1 MNNQLARQARV
12 LIIDDQILAKG
23 YLKYTLEELGFQH
36 IIYTDDAETAVEHIK
51 TSHFELV
58 ICAYDL
64 KHEKEGYFLYQ
75 QLQDHRQLPLTTG
88 FVFIS
93 ADTSAEI
100 VHSIVELQ
108 PDEFLAKPF
117 SNQELDKRLERVLER
132 KHALHG
138 VYVLMEKQA
147 FPDALIAVE
156 QILANTE
163 NAEFI
168 PLALRTK
175 GELLLLCEHFTDA
188 LSFYENIKNVQ
199 NFTWAQLGL
208 VRSLLHL
215 DRDEEAEKHILRL
228 AFHPDT
234 MLSAY
239 DLLAALQI
247 KQNEFDDA
255 LEAMMIA
262 GEISPNNIKRH
273 QQAWDLARI
282 THDYEAQFLAAKRIV
297 KYAHNS
303 IHDKPE
309 NYLNVARAG
318 IDFAMTTDSRQAK
331 QLIEQTTSFL
341 EQMKTAFPKSKD
353 SAELKVIDAR
363 LYYLEDETHKARQLL
378 TQLSQTNWDGEST
391 DALIDRAKAFHEVGM
406 QEHALTILDEVE
418 RRYTADSENNPL
430 LLHYIKQE
438 KAEKKAISSS
448 PKALNN
454 IAVSQFQLGEH
465 EQALSTLQQAFQVM
479 PKNTAIALN
488 LLQATA
494 NALREAPLQDSTN
507 RKELIRRCMNVIE
520 SSSLTEHQEKRYA
533 RIKSAMEVLN

>member
-1 MNNQLARQARV
+1 MNIQLARQARV

-23 YLKYTLEELGFQH
+23 YLKYTLEELGFEH
-36 IIYTDDAETAVEHIK
+36 ITYTDEA
-51 TSHFELV
+51 TSALENIRTSLFELI

-64 KHEKEGYFLYQ
+64 KQKREGYFLYQ
-75 QLQDHRQLPLTTG
+75 QLQNHQQLPLTTG
-88 FVFIS
+88 FVFVS

-108 PDEFLAKPF
+108 PDEFLAMPF
-117 SNQELDKRLERVLER
+117 SNQELDKRVERVLER
-132 KHALHG
+132 KKALHD
-138 VYVLMEKQA
+138 VYVLMDKRA
-147 FPDALIAVE
+147 FPEALIAVE
-156 QILANTE
+156 KILTFPE
-163 NAEFI
+163 NPEFV

-175 GELLLLCEHFTDA
+175 GELLLLCERFNEA
-188 LSFYENIKNVQ
+188 LAFYENIKNVQ

-215 DRDEEAEKHILRL
+215 DRDDEAEKHILRL

-255 LEAMMIA
+255 LEAMLIA
-262 GEISPNNIKRH
+262 GDISPNNLQRH
-273 QQAWDLARI
+273 QKAFDLSRI
-282 THDYEAQFLAAKRIV
+282 THDYEAQFSAAKRIV

-318 IDFAMTTDSRQAK
+318 IDFAMTADIAQAK
-331 QLIEQTTSFL
+331 QLVEQTTSFL
-341 EQMKTAFPKSKD
+341 QQMKAAFPKSRN

-363 LYYLEDETHKARQLL
+363 LYYLEDETEKARQLL
-378 TQLSQTNWDGEST
+378 SQLSQDNWKSESI

-406 QEHALTILDEVE
+406 QKHALAILDEVE
-418 RRYTADSENNPL
+418 QRCTEEDSPL

-438 KAEKKAISSS
+438 KAEKHAISAG
-448 PKALNN
+448 PKTLNA
-454 IAVSQFQLGEH
+454 IAVKQFEH
-465 EQALSTLQQAFQVM
+465 GDLEQAMLTLQQAFQIM
-479 PKNTAIALN
+479 PKSPGIALN
-488 LLQATA
+488 LLHTTA
-494 NALREAPLQDSTN
+494 SVLHDTPHIDTDARKQLMN
-507 RKELIRRCMNVIE
+507 RCTSVIK
-520 SSSLTEHQEKRYA
+520 SSMLTEEQEKRYE
-533 RIKSAMEVLN
+533 RIKIAVEKLI